1 MSIVIIPAID
11 IIGGQCVR
19 LTQGDYSTQKTYD
32 QSPLDI
38 AKELTDK
45 GIQSLHM
52 VDLDGAKARE
62 PQNLRVL
69 EQVASETD
77 LVIDF
82 GGGIKT
88 EQALTDVYSAGAQKA
103 NIGSLAAYDMPLVKS
118 WVSSYGAGRIHIG
131 ADVNDGKIA
140 VHGWQ
145 ESTDLQLMDFI
156 GEYMAA
162 GATDYVCTDIAC
174 DGMMQGSSI
183 ELYRQVLDRY
193 PDIHL
198 IASGGVSSIDEI
210 YKLQEMGVYGVI
222 LGKAI
227 YEGLI
232 QVDDLVKEFIQ

>member
-103 NIGSLAAYDMPLVKS
+103 NIGSLAASDMPLVKS
-118 WVSSYGAGRIHIG
+118 WVSSYGADRIHIG

-145 ESTDLQLMDFI
+145 ESTDLKLMDFI
-156 GEYMAA
+156 GEYIEA

-183 ELYRQVLDRY
+183 ELYRQVLERY

-210 YKLQEMGVYGVI
+210 YQLQEMGVYGVI